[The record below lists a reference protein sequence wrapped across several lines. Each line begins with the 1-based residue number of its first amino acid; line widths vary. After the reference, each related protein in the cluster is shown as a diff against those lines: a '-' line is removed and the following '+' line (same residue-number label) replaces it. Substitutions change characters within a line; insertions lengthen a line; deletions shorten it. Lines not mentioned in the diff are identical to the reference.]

1 MKFISN
7 LKKVKYMKEE
17 LKRIA
22 LELREWAEK
31 YNKDY
36 VTMAYVNGSTT
47 AWLDT
52 NDADYNECDLFIM
65 NDEER

>member
-1 MKFISN
+1 
-7 LKKVKYMKEE
+7 MKEE
-17 LKRIA
+17 LKKIA

-36 VTMAYVNGSTT
+36 VNITYINGM
-47 AWLDT
+47 LMGNLKT
-52 NDADYNECDLFIM
+52 NDVDHDNCDLVIM

>member
-1 MKFISN
+1 
-7 LKKVKYMKEE
+7 MKEE

-47 AWLDT
+47 AWSDT

>member
-1 MKFISN
+1 
-7 LKKVKYMKEE
+7 MKEE

-47 AWLDT
+47 AWSDT

-65 NDEER
+65 NNEER

>member
-1 MKFISN
+1 
-7 LKKVKYMKEE
+7 MKEE

-47 AWLDT
+47 SWLDT